1 MKCAWALALAVSAL
15 TWSEANPEVSPDH
28 FLTSTLTHL
37 LPFLESLCHRPFTT
51 RDIYLL
57 NASDATKISFHLVTD
72 VVIQPSALP

>member
-15 TWSEANPEVSPDH
+15 TWSRRFQRYHPTIFSQASSP
-28 FLTSTLTHL
+28 TSC
-37 LPFLESLCHRPFTT
+37 LESLCHRPFTT